1 MTALDELNP
10 AQREAVT
17 CNASNLLILA
27 GAGSGKTRVITCK
40 IAWLIAHEHISP
52 YAILAVTF
60 TNKAAREMQERAIAL
75 EPACEQ
81 VQIRTFHSFGAW
93 FLRQHAPFA
102 GLKPT
107 FSIYDD
113 EDSENLI
120 ESLFPTLNSQQH
132 KNIARLIA
140 RAKDYALLPD
150 SPGISRFEKYF
161 PDFSRYYAEYNQKLA
176 ETGNV
181 DFGDLILKPIEVLEH
196 YPEIQQR
203 THERFSYILVDE
215 YQDSNI
221 AQFQLLKTLAGP
233 QTKICVVGDDDQSIY
248 KFRGAEV
255 NNILEFPQTFPNTTI
270 IKLVTNYRSYQTIL
284 DTAHAVVSN
293 NVNRMGK
300 ELVAVRK
307 GGLKPVLKVVN
318 NDTEEAD
325 FCASVIDKEIQN
337 GRRYSDFAILYRTN
351 AQSRVF
357 EQVLT
362 QHYIPFKVVGA
373 LRFFER
379 EEVKDALAYAACIY
393 NPNDIVAC
401 KRIINKPARG
411 IGAVTFSRLLA
422 YSDEHKIPILEACRK
437 CVFSS
442 KKIMQGIE
450 QFITIINKLQSLL
463 EQSENLGLFFKKLFT
478 ITGIDDLYNQEDN
491 EKQKNLE
498 ELASSAYTYPAT
510 QEGLQQFLEFSV
522 LDKQEKNSPSRDYVT
537 LITIHNTKGL
547 EYPCVFVTGLE
558 QGLFPRTDKF
568 DDELE
573 EERRLF
579 YVALTRAKDLL
590 FLTYRKY
597 TYSRGYIQETQP
609 SLFLSEIP
617 EKLLSIDAE
626 KNQFKKQSE
635 WQKGTKVY
643 HDEYGTGWVKRVENT
658 GAQTVI
664 YVTFE
669 NGFEK
674 TFILKYTNSLL
685 KIKD

>member
-233 QTKICVVGDDDQSIY
+233 QTKIG
-248 KFRGAEV
+248 RGADPD
-255 NNILEFPQTFPNTTI
+255 FQR
-270 IKLVTNYRSYQTIL
+270 RSP
-284 DTAHAVVSN
+284 
-293 NVNRMGK
+293 R
-300 ELVAVRK
+300 
-307 GGLKPVLKVVN
+307 
-318 NDTEEAD
+318 
-325 FCASVIDKEIQN
+325 
-337 GRRYSDFAILYRTN
+337 
-351 AQSRVF
+351 
-357 EQVLT
+357 
-362 QHYIPFKVVGA
+362 
-373 LRFFER
+373 
-379 EEVKDALAYAACIY
+379 
-393 NPNDIVAC
+393 
-401 KRIINKPARG
+401 
-411 IGAVTFSRLLA
+411 GAVGG
-422 YSDEHKIPILEACRK
+422 H
-437 CVFSS
+437 
-442 KKIMQGIE
+442 
-450 QFITIINKLQSLL
+450 
-463 EQSENLGLFFKKLFT
+463 
-478 ITGIDDLYNQEDN
+478 TGE
-491 EKQKNLE
+491 
-498 ELASSAYTYPAT
+498 T
-510 QEGLQQFLEFSV
+510 
-522 LDKQEKNSPSRDYVT
+522 
-537 LITIHNTKGL
+537 
-547 EYPCVFVTGLE
+547 
-558 QGLFPRTDKF
+558 
-568 DDELE
+568 
-573 EERRLF
+573 ER
-579 YVALTRAKDLL
+579 
-590 FLTYRKY
+590 
-597 TYSRGYIQETQP
+597 
-609 SLFLSEIP
+609 
-617 EKLLSIDAE
+617 
-626 KNQFKKQSE
+626 
-635 WQKGTKVY
+635 
-643 HDEYGTGWVKRVENT
+643 H
-658 GAQTVI
+658 
-664 YVTFE
+664 
-669 NGFEK
+669 
-674 TFILKYTNSLL
+674 
-685 KIKD
+685 

>member
-1 MTALDELNP
+1 MKALEELNP

-17 CNASNLLILA
+17 CNTGNLLILA

-40 IAWLIAHEHISP
+40 IAWLIAHEHVSP

-93 FLRQHAPFA
+93 FLRQHARYA
-102 GLKPT
+102 GLEPT

-113 EDSENLI
+113 EDSEDLI
-120 ESLFPTLNSQQH
+120 ESLFPNLSSKQH
-132 KNIARLIA
+132 KDIARLIA

-150 SPGISRFEKYF
+150 SPGISRFEKYL
-161 PDFSRYYAEYNQKLA
+161 PDFSRYYAEYNIKLA

-181 DFGDLILKPIEVLEH
+181 DFGDLILKPIQVLLQ
-196 YPEIQQR
+196 YPEIQER
-203 THERFSYILVDE
+203 IHERFSHILVDE

-233 QTKICVVGDDDQSIY
+233 KTKICVVGDDDQSIY

-255 NNILEFPQTFPNTTI
+255 NNILEFPQAFPNTTV
-270 IKLVTNYRSYQTIL
+270 IKLETNYRSYQTIL

-293 NVNRMGK
+293 NINRMGK
-300 ELVAVRK
+300 KLIAVRK
-307 GGLKPVLKVVN
+307 GGVKPILKAVN
-318 NDTEEAD
+318 SDTEEAD
-325 FCASVIDKEIQN
+325 YCASVIDKEIQN
-337 GRRYSDFAILYRTN
+337 GRRYADFAILYRTN

-393 NPNDIVAC
+393 NPHDIVAC

-411 IGAVTFSRLLA
+411 IGAVTFSKLLA
-422 YSDEHKIPILEACRK
+422 YSDENNIPILEACK
-437 CVFSS
+437 LCNISLQ
-442 KKIMQGIE
+442 KTMHGIE
-450 QFITIINKLQSLL
+450 QFLSIIDKLRAILGK
-463 EQSENLGLFFKKLFT
+463 SENLGMFFKNLFT
-478 ITGIDDLYNQEDN
+478 ITGIDALYIQEDN

-498 ELASSAYTYPAT
+498 ELASSARTYPAT

-522 LDKQEKNSPSRDYVT
+522 LDKQEQNSDSHDYVT

-547 EYPCVFVTGLE
+547 EYPCVFITGLE
-558 QGLFPRTDKF
+558 QGLFPRTDKI

-597 TYSRGYIQETQP
+597 AYTRGFVQETRP
-609 SLFLSEIP
+609 SIFLSEIP
-617 EKLLSIDAE
+617 ETLLSINAD
-626 KNQFKKQSE
+626 KNKLTAQSE
-635 WQKGTKVY
+635 WQKGMKVY
-643 HDEYGTGWVKRVENT
+643 HDEYGTGWVKRVEHSDT
-658 GAQTVI
+658 QTVI
-664 YVTFE
+664 FVKFE

-674 TFILKYTNSLL
+674 TFIPKYTKALI